1 MEHLA
6 THVRSNL
13 TETVRLCAVSLPL
26 SLSQYKKIIQFPL
39 AALYTAEAQAHA
51 GAYKSPYMSTLR
63 K

>member
-1 MEHLA
+1 M
-6 THVRSNL
+6 L
-13 TETVRLCAVSLPL
+13 TETVSLHHL
-26 SLSQYKKIIQFPL
+26 QYKKLIRFPL